1 MIIHPFT
8 EHIIEEIQKL
18 EDDKSAKIS
27 NLDDLWKRTRNIIEE
42 RFNADSSLFSSLGL
56 GFHHIETAGINMID
70 RVVESYCNGDVSG
83 ALQIVKD
90 LLFDSK
96 TGKYNFS
103 TYSWGKVRR
112 ESGVTETV
120 SYRMRANENYER
132 YTREE
137 LFHAPFN
144 NLKNVGTQ
152 RYSMIGFPCL
162 YLGESLYNCWEE
174 IKRPD
179 LEKVNFARFVHYE
192 KLELLDLVFPSDYKS
207 EKDFVQ
213 AAIVM
218 MCSKSVIDD
227 NAKFKYEYVFPQL
240 ILQSMIENKRYKGIR
255 YLSTKFISG
264 KSLFPNNA
272 DIMMNYVIPVEK
284 VTSSTKYCKGLS
296 SIFKLTE
303 PKAYFVDF
311 LRDNLPGVKVRATG
325 YQGSVLFAYEEQLKT
340 EDLKHPTYI

>member
-8 EHIIEEIQKL
+8 EHLIEDIRKL
-18 EDDKSAKIS
+18 EEGKSAKIS
-27 NLDDLWKRTRNIIEE
+27 NLDELWIKVKDILEN
-42 RFNADSSLFSSLGL
+42 RFNADTSLFSPLGL
-56 GFHHIETAGINMID
+56 GFHQIETAGLSMID
-70 RVVESYCNGDVSG
+70 KIVETYCNGDVSG
-83 ALQIVKD
+83 ALHIMHE
-90 LLFDSK
+90 LLFDAK
-96 TGKYNFS
+96 TGEYNFS
-103 TYSWGKVRR
+103 IYDWGKTRGK
-112 ESGVTETV
+112 SGSTGTV
-120 SYRMRANENYER
+120 SYRMRANDNYER

-137 LFHAPFN
+137 LFHAPFD

-192 KLELLDLVFPSDYKS
+192 KLELLDLVFPPDYKS
-207 EKDFVQ
+207 EKDFIQ

-218 MCSKSVIDD
+218 MCSKNVSDD
-227 NAKFKYEYVFPQL
+227 DAKFKYEYVFPQL

-255 YLSTKFISG
+255 YLSTKYISG

-272 DIMMNYVIPVEK
+272 DIMMNYVIPVK
-284 VTSSTKYCKGLS
+284 AVTSSTKYCQVLS

-303 PKAYFVDF
+303 PKAYFIDF
-311 LRDNLPGVKVRATG
+311 IRDNLPVVKVGATD
-325 YQGSVLFAYEEQLKT
+325 YQRSVLYAYEEQLKN
-340 EDLKHPTYI
+340 EVIMHPKYL